1 LKFKIKIMELLTF
14 IFFSCA
20 LSFVFVEILTE
31 PNEIFYSYYNA
42 IRKLPEWLFKP
53 LGGCLLCFTGQVTFW
68 SYIFIFDYELTYK
81 FIFIHLSVVAIAI
94 FINYILQKTI
104 NKIYEKN

>member
-1 LKFKIKIMELLTF
+1 MELLTF

-68 SYIFIFDYELTYK
+68 SYIFSFDYELTYK

>member
-1 LKFKIKIMELLTF
+1 MELLTF

-31 PNEIFYSYYNA
+31 PNEIFYFYYNA

-81 FIFIHLSVVAIAI
+81 FIFIHLSVAMILLII
-94 FINYILQKTI
+94 FTKTI

>member
-1 LKFKIKIMELLTF
+1 MELLTF
-14 IFFSCA
+14 IFFSCV